1 MSDADKQL
9 RVLTLNCWGL
19 KYVAKHRTQRIA
31 AIATALG
38 AADYDIVALQELW
51 VFADYE
57 HVRASVAR
65 RLPYSKFFY
74 SGALGAGLVIFSRF
88 PILAATVHPYSLNG
102 TPIDVLDGDWF
113 VGKAA
118 ASVLVAHPILGQVQI
133 FNTHLFAKGGDEGPD
148 HHKAHRLVNAW
159 EFAKLV
165 RQAAEVGRYVIAAGD
180 FNSVPT
186 APPMNIIREHASVRD
201 AWVDSHSSPAST
213 FNDRLP
219 TPEEAIHTFGVT
231 ADSPLNYYSAGKRLE
246 PNARKFQGKRLDYVF
261 YRQPSSPPASDRTPL
276 INCVDTKVVFTEP
289 VPGCNFSYSDHFG
302 LEATFEISLPGAD
315 VTNPNETY
323 VPAPAEPRSPSF
335 VLTSVSNPNPVPPPT
350 LSPDLIT
357 STLQSLTARYRFA
370 QSQARLHLS
379 VFVVCLVLLLVI
391 IVSSAFLPRSWINPV
406 YMILTIFLSWL
417 STTMLYI
424 GFVYGRWELNA
435 LTNIIEELE
444 IYRNSLEGRRS
455 GELRRT
461 SS

>member
-1 MSDADKQL
+1 MSEGDKRL
-9 RVLTLNCWGL
+9 RLLTLNCWGL

-31 AIATALG
+31 AIASAL
-38 AADYDIVALQELW
+38 AKSDYDIVALQELW

-57 HVRASVAR
+57 HVRASVAS

-102 TPIDVLDGDWF
+102 TPIDVLAGDWF

-118 ASVLVAHPILGQVQI
+118 ASVLVSHPILGQVQV

-159 EFAKLV
+159 EFAKLA

-186 APPMNIIREHASVRD
+186 APPMNIIRDHASLRD
-201 AWVDSHSSPAST
+201 AWVDSHPSPRSPST
-213 FNDRLP
+213 SGLP
-219 TPEEAIHTFGVT
+219 SPSEAIHTYGVT
-231 ADSPLNYYSAGKRLE
+231 ADSPLNFYSAGKPLE

-261 YRQPSSPPASDRTPL
+261 YRQPNSPPASNRTPHL
-276 INCVDTKVVFTEP
+276 RCIDSKVVFTDP
-289 VPGCNFSYSDHFG
+289 VPGFNFSYSDHFG
-302 LEATFEISLPGAD
+302 LDTTFEISLPGAD
-315 VTNPNETY
+315 VTNPDETY
-323 VPAPAEPRSPSF
+323 IPAPAEPRDPSF
-335 VLTSVSNPNPVPPPT
+335 VLTSVPNPNPAPPPT
-350 LSPDLIT
+350 LSSDLIT

-370 QSQARLHLS
+370 QSQAHLHLS
-379 VFVVCLVLLLVI
+379 VFAICLVLLLVI
-391 IVSSAFLPRSWINPV
+391 IIGSAWLPRAWINPIF
-406 YMILTIFLSWL
+406 MILTVFLAWL

-444 IYRNSLEGRRS
+444 IYRSSLETHSRS
-455 GELRRT
+455 
-461 SS
+461 S